1 MGRQDDRDAVFA
13 AAKELGWEVRA
24 ATGKS
29 NYLKLVCGCGKHLTW
44 LHASPSNPNYYR
56 EKIKNMRRSCPGT

>member
-1 MGRQDDRDAVFA
+1 M
-13 AAKELGWEVRA
+13 EVRP

-44 LHASPSNPNYYR
+44 LHATPSNPNYYR
-56 EKIKNMRRSCPGT
+56 EKIRNMRRQCARG